1 MGRDAGEQATSAIVA
16 NRVAIVL
23 QKLDHNIVYTS
34 TITMQCPLR
43 MQLSDAA
50 TPLLTRACRWRGQL
64 KFVITWAL
72 YLSLLVIWSTRPAR
86 NQI

>member
-23 QKLDHNIVYTS
+23 QKVDHNIMYTS
-34 TITMQCPLR
+34 TMTGRSLAHAA
-43 MQLSDAA
+43 DAA